1 MNPFVDALLKDAF
14 VLMKY
19 DPNYMYNDGDEEMK
33 DEEQADEDGAW
44 GSDFSEDD
52 AAAMMDDDD
61 TSWKVRRG
69 ANSIVN
75 SILRT
80 RRDLVSQ
87 IHAKYCIS
95 LVSCFKERID
105 DVKIDILDTFMQIL
119 ASSDP

>member
-1 MNPFVDALLKDAF
+1 
-14 VLMKY
+14 
-19 DPNYMYNDGDEEMK
+19 
-33 DEEQADEDGAW
+33 
-44 GSDFSEDD
+44 
-52 AAAMMDDDD
+52 MMDDDD

-75 SILRT
+75 SIVRT

-87 IHAKYCIS
+87 IHAKYCLS

-119 ASSDP
+119 ASCDPQTSQKETGSTTLVRKDSVQNATE